1 MEKFSEIIN
10 YTFSLGKD
18 IQISVKGILL
28 LILLFIITSLILR
41 TLRRIVAKKL
51 SDDDSQKFKTVFS
64 FAKYSIFAII
74 TFVTLDNI
82 GFNITAIFAA
92 SAALL
97 IGVGLALQT
106 LFQDIICGI
115 FVFLDKTIHIGD
127 VIEIDGKVFKVTD
140 INLRTTKGVNI
151 QNKVLIVPNHTYL
164 TSTLYNWTQN
174 SNITRENVNVGVA
187 YGSDVDLVKKLLL
200 EAAESVRSIVSD
212 PGPAVYF
219 IEFGDSSLNFRLVF
233 TVSDSLWAIKPK
245 SELHFTINRLFKEN
259 NITIP
264 FPQRD
269 VHLYTEK

>member
-41 TLRRIVAKKL
+41 TLRRIVAKQL